1 MVILL
6 VIVVFGQMCIA
17 GTWIDDFSDRN
28 LRDWGF
34 RGLGGGTVINDEV
47 SLGVVGGHFYYRGK
61 NQRARYDMKNWALG
75 KIQDFSLEL
84 KLWLET
90 SEFHGRALG
99 LFNMTQLTKKRGIAT
114 GWCTFCGIPNP
125 KRNPTLYL
133 LRLIVSSRGVLEDHP
148 EFEDIWIAQTAGID
162 SFAYEEKVW
171 YTLRI
176 AREGNQYTFSIGD
189 VILFAE
195 DDSVPMGTIELFFH
209 GRCTIWLDDFTVT
222 GPDVP
227 NGGPGFLGVN
237 PLAEGVTTM
246 WGKLKAQ
253 NWLKPFT
260 PFPRGS

>member
-1 MVILL
+1 MLIKTAVFMVILL

-84 KLWLET
+84 KFMVRNIRVPRESSWIIQYDSTNEETRNRDGMMHFLWYPEP
-90 SEFHGRALG
+90 EEE
-99 LFNMTQLTKKRGIAT
+99 
-114 GWCTFCGIPNP
+114 PNVIFVTID
-125 KRNPTLYL
+125 RFEQ
-133 LRLIVSSRGVLEDHP
+133 GVLEDHP

-253 NWLKPFT
+253 N
-260 PFPRGS
+260 

>member
-1 MVILL
+1 MQIKTFRFMIVLMGT
-6 VIVVFGQMCIA
+6 VVVFVRMCIA

-47 SLGVVGGHFYYRGK
+47 SLGVVGGHFYFRGK
-61 NQRARYDMKNWALG
+61 KQHALYSITNRALG

-84 KLWLET
+84 KFMVRNIRVPRESTWFIRYALVNEETWNLDGLMTFLWYPDFE
-90 SEFHGRALG
+90 
-99 LFNMTQLTKKRGIAT
+99 
-114 GWCTFCGIPNP
+114 NP
-125 KRNPTLYL
+125 KVLVVTIDRYE
-133 LRLIVSSRGVLEDHP
+133 RGVLKEHP
-148 EFEDIWIAQTAGID
+148 ELGQGWIAQTAAID

-176 AREGNQYTFSIGD
+176 AREGNQYTFSMGD
-189 VILFAE
+189 VVLFAE
-195 DDSVPMGTIELFFH
+195 DDSVPMGTITLTFV
-209 GRCTIWLDDFTVT
+209 GRFTIWLDDFTVT

-237 PLAEGVTTM
+237 PSAERVTTM

-253 NWLKPFT
+253 N
-260 PFPRGS
+260 

>member
-1 MVILL
+1 MPIKTFRFMVVLL
-6 VIVVFGQMCIA
+6 GTIVVFVRMCIA

-47 SLGVVGGHFYYRGK
+47 SLGVVGGHFYFRGK
-61 NQRARYDMKNWALG
+61 KQHAHYNMTNWALG
-75 KIQDFSLEL
+75 EIQDFSLEL
-84 KLWLET
+84 KFMVRNIRVPRESSWFIRYSSFNEETLKFDGIMTFLWYPE
-90 SEFHGRALG
+90 HGEE
-99 LFNMTQLTKKRGIAT
+99 
-114 GWCTFCGIPNP
+114 PNVIDVTID
-125 KRNPTLYL
+125 RFE
-133 LRLIVSSRGVLEDHP
+133 RGVLKEHP
-148 EFEDIWIAQTAGID
+148 EFEGIWIAQTAAID

-176 AREGNQYTFSIGD
+176 AREGNQYTFSMGD
-189 VILFAE
+189 VSLFAE
-195 DDSVPMGTIELFFH
+195 DDSVPMGTIELMFF

-237 PLAEGVTTM
+237 PLADRVTTM

-253 NWLKPFT
+253 N
-260 PFPRGS
+260 